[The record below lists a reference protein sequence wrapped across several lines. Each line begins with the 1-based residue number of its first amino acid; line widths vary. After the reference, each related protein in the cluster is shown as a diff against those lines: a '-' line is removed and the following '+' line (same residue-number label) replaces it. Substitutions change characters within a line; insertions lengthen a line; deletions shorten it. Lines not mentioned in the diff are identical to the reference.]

1 MLKNHIGKIHSTV
14 NCDICDKIVV
24 KSALSNHTQT
34 HQERKFQCESCDNV
48 YTRKDSLAKHI
59 KTCGADIVRV
69 RKELAKV
76 FRCDTCEKTFTK
88 NAYLKQHTRTHALRK
103 TVGEYG
109 CNFCDKIYTSNQYL
123 GKHIQNTHPNPRR
136 VEDANVGFL
145 VFDSPL
151 PPLKVREARAYQNG

>member
-1 MLKNHIGKIHSTV
+1 MLKNHIGKIHTTV

-109 CNFCDKIYTSNQYL
+109 CNFCDKIYTS
-123 GKHIQNTHPNPRR
+123 KQNLEEHVQSTERMPM
-136 VEDANVGFL
+136 
-145 VFDSPL
+145 
-151 PPLKVREARAYQNG
+151 